1 MSATEDS
8 RKRKRRRNGFVFVFP
23 AALFYYEILF
33 RLFTGGEL
41 FQWNT
46 LVVFCF
52 CCAYGGFGYL
62 LSTVSRSKRRDRH
75 IAVAL
80 LVLTALPFI
89 IEIFIFQAFKLFYD
103 LNTVVNG
110 ANDVLTGFMGDI
122 LRLVFSGR
130 GILCILLYLL
140 PGGVF
145 GVFGGLLEGLGQAS
159 GQARAMELARMAAFF
174 AICLLAIHLSP
185 GLDRVYDEAYN
196 FNGAVSDLG
205 LLTGVRL
212 DIKNDL
218 FGGATFT
225 ATEQLAAPV
234 QTAGTDVAAAAE
246 GEAPAEGGPVV
257 EGEAPAEGETVEG
270 ESAAPR
276 FAAEPVIYDEANQ
289 LDLPLNDGATGTK
302 GNLNSYVS
310 GLTASKKNS
319 YTGIFKGKNLILITA
334 EAFSKEVIDP
344 ELTPALYRLA
354 TKGVQ
359 FTDFYQPTGTGTT
372 GGEYQNI
379 FGLLPTNGGSS
390 FPDMAGHSIKLNIG
404 TQLNNLGYY
413 GKAFHNNTYTYYDR
427 DKTHT
432 TLGYSDG
439 YMAYGNGMEAYV
451 TKTWPESDYEM
462 FTGTVPTYIDRQP
475 FDVYYM
481 TVSGHGLYEVP
492 GNTMSQKNQERVQ
505 DLPYSDIVKNYL
517 AANLELEDSIA
528 YLLEQLEE
536 KGIADDTVICLAPD
550 HFPYG
555 LDDNASLGNMP
566 YMSELY
572 GYDVETTFQR
582 DHSCWLLWCG
592 ALEDVGPIVVDSPTF
607 SLDILP
613 TLLNLFGIDF
623 DSRLFPGRDVFSD
636 APALVFNGGFD
647 WKSDYG
653 TYYSVEDEFIPAVDE
668 SEIPANYVENTT
680 AVVRNKVSFCR
691 GVLDSDYYT
700 YLFWR

>member
-1 MSATEDS
+1 MPETRDS
-8 RKRKRRRNGFVFVFP
+8 GRRPREKRQNGFLFVFP
-23 AALFYYEILF
+23 AALCYYEILF
-33 RLFTGGEL
+33 RLFTAGEL
-41 FQWNT
+41 FQWDT
-46 LVVFCF
+46 VVMLCF
-52 CCAYGGFGYL
+52 SCAYGGFGYL
-62 LSTVSRSKRRDRH
+62 LSTISRSKRRNRH

-80 LVLTALPFI
+80 LVLTALPYI
-89 IEIFIFQAFKLFYD
+89 VEIFIFQAFKLFYD

-110 ANDVLTGFMGDI
+110 ANDVLTGFTGDVM
-122 LRLVFSGR
+122 RLVFSGR
-130 GILCILLYLL
+130 GILCILMYLL
-140 PGGVF
+140 PGILF
-145 GVFGGLLEGLGQAS
+145 GVFGGLLEGLGRAS
-159 GQARAMELARMAAFF
+159 GRTRAMELARMAAFY
-174 AICLLAIHLSP
+174 AMCLMAIHLAPSL
-185 GLDRVYDEAYN
+185 GRVYDEAYS
-196 FNGAVSDLG
+196 FNSAVNDLG
-205 LLTGVRL
+205 LMTGMRL
-212 DIKNDL
+212 DVKNNI
-218 FGGATFT
+218 FGSATFT
-225 ATEQLAAPV
+225 DAEQLAAPV
-234 QTAGTDVAAAAE
+234 QTAQADAD
-246 GEAPAEGGPVV
+246 GEAPG
-257 EGEAPAEGETVEG
+257 EGETTQGEAAQGEVTG
-270 ESAAPR
+270 DESAEAP
-276 FAAEPVIYDEANQ
+276 FSAEIVIYDEANQ
-289 LDLPLNDGATGTK
+289 LDLPLEDGATGTK
-302 GNLNSYVS
+302 GELSRYVA

-319 YTGIFKGKNLILITA
+319 FTGLFKDKNLILITA
-334 EAFSKEVIDP
+334 EAFCREAIDP

-379 FGLLPTNGGSS
+379 FGLLPTDGGSS
-390 FPDMAGHSIKLNIG
+390 FPDMANHSIKLNIG

-427 DKTHT
+427 NKTHI

-439 YMAYGNGMEAYV
+439 FMAYGNGMEAYV

-492 GNTMSQKNQERVQ
+492 GNAMSKKNQERVQ

-572 GYDVETTFQR
+572 GYDVQTTFQR

-592 ALEDVGPIVVDSPTF
+592 MLEDAEPIVVDSPTF

-623 DSRLFPGRDVFSD
+623 DSRLLPGRDVFSD
-636 APALVFNGGFD
+636 APALVFNSGFD

-668 SEIPANYVENTT
+668 SEIPDNYVENTT
-680 AVVRNKVSFCR
+680 AVVRNKISFCR
-691 GVLDSDYYT
+691 GVLDTDYYT